1 MCKKHHTLQLHVLEQ
16 DPKFPREDRSV
27 IYIDRPFIQE
37 RLGKQFALTPECTL
51 SQVEE
56 WVDGLINDLEEIKRQ
71 AHLRMGN

>member
-1 MCKKHHTLQLHVLEQ
+1 MSKTHHVLRLHVEKQ
-16 DPKFPREDRSV
+16 NPKFPREDRSV

-51 SQVEE
+51 PDLEE

-71 AHLRMGN
+71 AHLRMDK